1 MHNYCDLDNMALE
14 PCLDGKSK
22 IEIDESEFITSDG
35 SVRWM
40 FGLVYRVK
48 YDIRIIY
55 IDDNRQK
62 KTLLPI
68 VKKMYILF
76 LIEYIIMKMEII

>member
-1 MHNYCDLDNMALE
+1 MTIK

-40 FGLVYRVK
+40 FGLV
-48 YDIRIIY
+48 
-55 IDDNRQK
+55 
-62 KTLLPI
+62 
-68 VKKMYILF
+68 
-76 LIEYIIMKMEII
+76 